1 MNFRLKAELQSRKK
15 IMTERIFNFS
25 AGPAIMPVPVL
36 EEAGAHLLALPGV
49 GMSVMEISHRSKTFD
64 EIIQGAEAGLR
75 ELLDIPKDYAV
86 LFLQGGASLQFA
98 MVPMNFLSLDGSA
111 DYIVT
116 GSWGKKAVK
125 EAQKYGTVDLAA
137 NLADG
142 GFTRV
147 PGADEIHLNPSAA
160 YVHLTSN
167 ETIEGVEW
175 KTEPDVGEV
184 PLVSDASS
192 NILSRPIPIEKYGII
207 YAGAQKNMGPS
218 GVTLVI
224 IREDLLPR
232 VREGLATMLDYRT
245 HVKDKSLH
253 NTPNTWGIY
262 IINLVCKWLKEKG
275 GLAAMQQ
282 ENEAKAKVLY
292 DAIDATAFYRGHA
305 DTDSR
310 SVMNVT
316 FRLPSEDLE
325 KKFATEATAAG
336 LDGLKG
342 HRSVGGIRASI
353 YNAFPREGCEALVE
367 FMKEFER
374 KNG

>member
-1 MNFRLKAELQSRKK
+1 
-15 IMTERIFNFS
+15 MTERIFNFS
-25 AGPAIMPVPVL
+25 AGPAVIPVPVL
-36 EEAGAHLLALPGV
+36 EEAQSDMLSLPGV

-75 ELLDIPKDYAV
+75 ELLNIPKDYTV

-98 MVPMNFLSLDGSA
+98 MAPMNFLSLDSSA

-116 GSWGKKAVK
+116 GSWGKKAAK
-125 EAQKYGTVDLAA
+125 EAQKFGNIDMAA
-137 NLADG
+137 NMADG

-147 PGADEIHLNPSAA
+147 PNQDELQLNPAAA
-160 YVHLTSN
+160 YVHMTSN
-167 ETIEGVEW
+167 ETIEGVEF
-175 KTEPDVGEV
+175 KTEPDVSDV
-184 PLVSDASS
+184 PLVADMSS
-192 NILSRPIPIEKYGII
+192 NILSKRIPIEKYGLI

-218 GVTLVI
+218 GVTVVI
-224 IREDLLPR
+224 MREDLLPR
-232 VREGLATMLDYRT
+232 IREGLATMLDYNT
-245 HVKDKSLH
+245 HAKNKSLY

-262 IINLVCKWLKEKG
+262 ILNLVCKWLKEKG
-275 GLAAMQQ
+275 GLAGMQQ
-282 ENEAKAKVLY
+282 ENEAKAKLIY
-292 DAIDATAFYRGHA
+292 DAIDQTDFYRGHA
-305 DTDSR
+305 DPDSR

-325 KKFATEATAAG
+325 KKFASEATAAG
-336 LDGLKG
+336 MDGLKG